1 MKGVDTKTIEIRAK
15 FVRGVSAT
23 FTRRER
29 ESEGKKSEKILFS
42 NSNFFPEKRHF
53 FYPKIRTRR
62 RTDPQIRRK
71 QREEEEEE
79 ETKTCQKCFRTSAT
93 ARKFRARRA

>member
-1 MKGVDTKTIEIRAK
+1 VKGVDTKTIEIRAK

-42 NSNFFPEKRHF
+42 NSNFSPRKNAIFSIQRYAHGVA
-53 FYPKIRTRR
+53 
-62 RTDPQIRRK
+62 QIRQK